1 MKKTNAYI
9 SILSLAALSACAPQ
23 DMSFT
28 ASTLASSSP
37 PGQSDTIIPS
47 RGVNQNFDIRENSKI
62 DVLFVVDNSGSMAEE
77 QANMSSK
84 ISGFMNLVDH
94 LDWRVA
100 LTTTDPRINTTDS
113 NGGSSPWGDG
123 QFRPMISG
131 KRFMSK
137 TDGTKDQAQAALA
150 QAIMLGDK
158 GNGDERPIYSISRAI
173 ERDVALPAA
182 DRFFRADSNLV
193 VIIISDEDECS
204 NGQCT
209 TGFDVSKSQPANL
222 VSLVRSKLGAEKVM
236 MVDTIVKSPGDSSC
250 TTSNQPAPI
259 LISLAQLTGGIVGS
273 ICATDYTAILK
284 NAGDAAVS
292 LTRAVSLSCKP
303 IDADN
308 DGKVDLVIKD
318 SAGNTISSGYSV
330 SGNIVTFNSSLA
342 NGSYKADFRCAM

>member
-37 PGQSDTIIPS
+37 NQSDTVIPS
-47 RGVNQNFDIRENSKI
+47 RALSQNFDIRENAKI

-100 LTTTDPRINTTDS
+100 LTTTDPRVNTADAAGAS
-113 NGGSSPWGDG
+113 APWGDG
-123 QFRPMISG
+123 QFRSMLS

-137 TDGTKDQAQAALA
+137 ADGSAQAQAALA
-150 QAIMLGDK
+150 DAIKVGDK
-158 GNGDERPIYSISRAI
+158 GNGDERPIFSIARAI

-182 DRFFRADSNLV
+182 DRFFRTDSNLV

-204 NGQCT
+204 NGNCS

-222 VSLVRSKLGAEKVM
+222 VSLVRSKLGSEKVM
-236 MVDTIVKSPGDSSC
+236 MVDTIVKSPGDNSC
-250 TTSNQPAPI
+250 TTSNQPAPV
-259 LISLAQLTGGIVGS
+259 LISLAQMTGGIVGS
-273 ICATDYTAILK
+273 VCAADYTKILT

-292 LTRAVSLSCKP
+292 LTRSVSLSCKP

-318 SAGNTISSGYSV
+318 SAGNVIPSGYSV
-330 SGNIVTFNSSLA
+330 SGNIVTFQSSLG
-342 NGSYKADFRCAM
+342 NGSYKADYRCAM